1 MTNHVHG
8 ADLETGLRGLRKAL
22 SEKGYVIKTER
33 WQGGTDHPEFL
44 EILHADLLC
53 PMSKNAQEASDLLN
67 ATQPWA
73 DTHFD
78 ERVSGIP
85 YNPPPSHVMWLKD
98 TDKYLMDKEFSHS
111 YPERMWCDNTTDGI
125 RFKWGNLDTAV
136 ELLKKENTTRQ
147 CYVPM
152 WFPEDLTAALQGER
166 VPCTFG
172 WHFMLRHG
180 YLHCS
185 YHMRSCD
192 VVRHLHNDL
201 YFANRL
207 ALWLIE
213 KAELDAVPGMLHFSA
228 TSLHCFELDR
238 YTLDNL
244 CADS

>member
-22 SEKGYVIKTER
+22 SEKGYVIQTER

-44 EILHADLLC
+44 EILHADLIC

>member
-1 MTNHVHG
+1 MSNHVHG

-22 SEKGYVIKTER
+22 SEKGYVIQTER

-44 EILHADLLC
+44 EILHADLIC
-53 PMSKNAQEASDLLN
+53 PMSKSAQEASDLLN